1 MFHRVSS
8 PSKRVLTAQEPQFYR
23 GKHEVDRRSRLV
35 TLKYKG
41 YCWSGCYTV
50 AESVGQQSFNSAL
63 GMAQIMGQIIGPAT
77 GNARLVRYEE
87 QGLTKPAI
95 YAFLGLA
102 TLPRFRGRA
111 DGPHPRAAN
120 PLHLLPREIV
130 RHIARFAYRD
140 RYHAHWIM
148 FGNPFTRLAA
158 VAIDVTNGTGGSA
171 TSLPSMRSGKTY
183 YVEVSFTQAW
193 WGTSLEIFGVYGA
206 PTGGQRFRFVLN
218 NNIPGGGAAYTGHI
232 ACFKSGLASTPMLSI
247 PSLGVNSWSY
257 CEAPV
262 TLSVLVDMV
271 RGCATFG
278 LNGLAGPCVRF
289 PGEGWRNGVHVQARG
304 FPVPAVLEGARCI
317 LSCATPPTPPAILAA
332 ASHPMTV
339 AEHLAAGSLREEANL
354 MV

>member
-1 MFHRVSS
+1 MRGGGLVSS
-8 PSKRVLTAQEPQFYR
+8 SLFAIKTGFTAQEPQFYR

-102 TLPRFRGRA
+102 TLPRFQGRA

-158 VAIDVTNGTGGSA
+158 VAIDVRMRDIWPQWSGRSLRAIPGRRVAERRPRPSPRLPRPRGFGGRSVHPVVRHAADPTRDTGGGE
-171 TSLPSMRSGKTY
+171 PPY
-183 YVEVSFTQAW
+183 DCC
-193 WGTSLEIFGVYGA
+193 GA
-206 PTGGQRFRFVLN
+206 SRRWFIVRGGQCHYPEL
-218 NNIPGGGAAYTGHI
+218 
-232 ACFKSGLASTPMLSI
+232 
-247 PSLGVNSWSY
+247 
-257 CEAPV
+257 
-262 TLSVLVDMV
+262 D
-271 RGCATFG
+271 
-278 LNGLAGPCVRF
+278 
-289 PGEGWRNGVHVQARG
+289 
-304 FPVPAVLEGARCI
+304 
-317 LSCATPPTPPAILAA
+317 
-332 ASHPMTV
+332 
-339 AEHLAAGSLREEANL
+339 
-354 MV
+354 

>member
-1 MFHRVSS
+1 MTLLVFFLRGGGLVSS
-8 PSKRVLTAQEPQFYR
+8 SLFAIKTGFTAQEPQFYR

-41 YCWSGCYTV
+41 YGLV
-50 AESVGQQSFNSAL
+50 ATQSL
-63 GMAQIMGQIIGPAT
+63 
-77 GNARLVRYEE
+77 
-87 QGLTKPAI
+87 
-95 YAFLGLA
+95 
-102 TLPRFRGRA
+102 
-111 DGPHPRAAN
+111 
-120 PLHLLPREIV
+120 
-130 RHIARFAYRD
+130 
-140 RYHAHWIM
+140 
-148 FGNPFTRLAA
+148 
-158 VAIDVTNGTGGSA
+158 
-171 TSLPSMRSGKTY
+171 
-183 YVEVSFTQAW
+183 
-193 WGTSLEIFGVYGA
+193 
-206 PTGGQRFRFVLN
+206 
-218 NNIPGGGAAYTGHI
+218 
-232 ACFKSGLASTPMLSI
+232 

-339 AEHLAAGSLREEANL
+339 VEHLAAGSLCEEAN
-354 MV
+354 VIIPN